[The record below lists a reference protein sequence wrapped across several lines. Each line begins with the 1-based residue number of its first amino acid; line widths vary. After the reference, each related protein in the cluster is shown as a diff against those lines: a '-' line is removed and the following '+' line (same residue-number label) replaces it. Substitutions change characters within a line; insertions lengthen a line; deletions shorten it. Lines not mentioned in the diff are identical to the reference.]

1 MSFQQIIDKMPLL
14 LQELNNHP
22 MFKKVEIGAGQT
34 TLPRQGIYV
43 LYEEGKPIY
52 VGRSNNLKQRLRDH
66 SNQGNDRFSATFA
79 FRLAIKK
86 YENKFQKNTK
96 VIRRQDLE
104 NEPDFAIMF
113 KEAKARVKEMGIKVV
128 AIDDQITQ
136 TLFEVYAAMT
146 LGTLEFNS
154 FANH

>member
-1 MSFQQIIDKMPLL
+1 MSVR
-14 LQELNNHP
+14 H
-22 MFKKVEIGAGQT
+22 
-34 TLPRQGIYV
+34 
-43 LYEEGKPIY
+43 
-52 VGRSNNLKQRLRDH
+52 
-66 SNQGNDRFSATFA
+66 NQ
-79 FRLAIKK
+79 
-86 YENKFQKNTK
+86 
-96 VIRRQDLE
+96 RQDLE
-104 NEPDFAIMF
+104 DDPDFAIMF